1 MSQLLSD
8 LMAQIKSAMIA
19 KESSKLEIL
28 RTLHSDIKNVSINN
42 KIDITDEIV
51 LDAVQ
56 KTIKQKRDSIEQF
69 AKGGR
74 QDLVDKESAAIELI
88 TVFLPAQLS
97 AEELTALVAATAKEL
112 GLSGP
117 KDMGTLMKAV
127 GPLTKGKAEGKA
139 VSEAVKA
146 CLAAL

>member
-8 LMAQIKSAMIA
+8 LMAQIKASMIA
-19 KESSKLEIL
+19 KESSKLEVL

-42 KIDITDEIV
+42 KVEITDEIV

-69 AKGGR
+69 SKGGR
-74 QDLVDKESAAIELI
+74 QDLVDKEAAAIDLI
-88 TVFLPAQLS
+88 SVFLPQQLS
-97 AEELTALVAATAKEL
+97 AEELAAVVAQAATDVGA
-112 GLSGP
+112 SGP
-117 KDMGTLMKAV
+117 KDMGALMKAV

-146 CLAAL
+146 YLASL